1 VLDDKIG
8 GKRVIMG
15 SLLGLTIAGFGVF
28 AFASLGPITYWVG
41 GLALTLFVGPAQ
53 ASSRAF
59 VSRFTPAGREGEVM
73 GLYMT
78 TGRAVSFLSPLL
90 WTTSISIAL
99 SMGINNAQAT
109 VWGILGLMV
118 VLVAGILL
126 LARVSPN
133 PQIITN

>member
-1 VLDDKIG
+1 
-8 GKRVIMG
+8 
-15 SLLGLTIAGFGVF
+15 
-28 AFASLGPITYWVG
+28 
-41 GLALTLFVGPAQ
+41 
-53 ASSRAF
+53 
-59 VSRFTPAGREGEVM
+59 M

-90 WTTSISIAL
+90 WTSAISIAL

-133 PQIITN
+133 PQVITD

>member
-1 VLDDKIG
+1 
-8 GKRVIMG
+8 
-15 SLLGLTIAGFGVF
+15 
-28 AFASLGPITYWVG
+28 YWIG

-53 ASSRAF
+53 AASRAF
-59 VSRFTPAGREGEVM
+59 VAKFTPEGRDGEVM

-90 WTTSISIAL
+90 WTSSISLAL
-99 SMGINNAQAT
+99 ALGVSNASAT

-126 LARVSPN
+126 LARVSPT
-133 PQIITN
+133 PQVIND